1 MVTRYFEAIQCLN
14 SVARERSPEA
24 LKCCDARAG
33 RRPFQGCDSGLLGIV
48 FLVPDGQVPW
58 FHLALK
64 LKAKK
69 YETNSRNLQSYRN
82 LYSPLM

>member
-48 FLVPDGQVPW
+48 FFGSRRAGSVVPPSTKTQS
-58 FHLALK
+58 
-64 LKAKK
+64 KK
-69 YETNSRNLQSYRN
+69 VRNQ
-82 LYSPLM
+82 